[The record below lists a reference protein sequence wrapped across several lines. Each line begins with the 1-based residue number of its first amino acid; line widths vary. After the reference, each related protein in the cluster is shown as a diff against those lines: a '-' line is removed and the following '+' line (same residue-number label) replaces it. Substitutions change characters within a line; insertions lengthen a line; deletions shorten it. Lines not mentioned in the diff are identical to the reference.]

1 MKSEPTNQEL
11 KDEIKLLKMQL
22 SEKTT
27 LEDYQPFF
35 DNNVAIILLVNPDNQ
50 NIIYANEAA
59 ASFYGYTIEQLCNLK
74 ISDINTLTS
83 EEIKIK
89 IADARKNK
97 QNYFVFKHRTSN
109 GGIRDVEE
117 YQTKLKLGNKD
128 VFSIIVHD
136 VTQRIEAENNLF
148 LSEKRYREYFEKDI
162 SGVYTTTPEGK
173 LIDCNNAFANMLGY
187 TVDEIK
193 QIHTSIHYSKKDLRN
208 KIIDKLEKHK
218 SLFNIEIELIT
229 KDGGKIHCI
238 ENVTGIFDNNNK
250 LVQFQGYIIDI
261 SKRKKAE
268 NALKESEAR
277 FKRLF
282 EDLGDAVY
290 VTKLGGEDKGDI
302 LEVNATAVK
311 QSGYS
316 KKELLQMNI
325 IEDLFVEGSG
335 EMDNNA
341 LDLRLQENEIV
352 TFIEKKRRKDGS
364 EYWTEVTVTP
374 IEFNGPPASLAI
386 NRDITNRILASEALE
401 ESEKKF
407 RDLFEQSGDA
417 FLIIKNR
424 NFIDCN
430 KAVVEMLG
438 YKNRDEVINV
448 HPSVLSPEFQP
459 DGRSS
464 AEKADD
470 MMMTAINK
478 GTHRFEWDHLKS
490 NGEIFPVEVLLT
502 AISKAPGNE
511 IIHTVWRDISEQNKI
526 KRELIEAKEKA
537 EKNEKKFRELYEK
550 SGDAIFIVENERFI
564 NCNQATT
571 ELFKYNNKEDFYNLH
586 PSEVSPEYQ
595 PDGELS
601 LTKSIRMMQT
611 AIKNGTHRFDWQH
624 KKNNGDLFPVEV
636 LLTAISTDS
645 KKQIIHAVC
654 RDISEREK
662 NKNELVY
669 AKEKA
674 EESDR
679 LKSAFLA
686 NMSHEIRTPMN
697 GILGFASLLK
707 LPDLKKEQITDY
719 VTVIEKSGL
728 RMLNIINDIMDIS
741 KIEAGQME
749 VNNSYCNV
757 NKQID
762 DIYSFFKPEAVKAG
776 LELSTSKA
784 FENEDA
790 ITYTDYEKLYAVLVN
805 LIKNSIK
812 YSNYGSINF
821 GYFKVDNE
829 LVFFVRD
836 TGIGIPKNRQ
846 DAIFERF
853 VQADIEDTK
862 VYEGAGLGLSISKA
876 YVEMLNGRIWLES
889 EEGKGSNFYFTIPYV
904 TKTPDT
910 KVVEDKV
917 IETHTKTKL
926 PKKLNILIA
935 DDEEIASSF
944 LQIVLKDCANN
955 IYYAKDGYEAINI
968 CKNNPDLDLILMD
981 IKMPLL
987 DGYSVTREIRKVNNQ
1002 IKIIAQTAYALP
1014 GDSSKAIKA
1023 G

>member
-364 EYWTEVTVTP
+364 EY
-374 IEFNGPPASLAI
+374 
-386 NRDITNRILASEALE
+386 
-401 ESEKKF
+401 
-407 RDLFEQSGDA
+407 
-417 FLIIKNR
+417 
-424 NFIDCN
+424 
-430 KAVVEMLG
+430 
-438 YKNRDEVINV
+438 
-448 HPSVLSPEFQP
+448 
-459 DGRSS
+459 
-464 AEKADD
+464 
-470 MMMTAINK
+470 
-478 GTHRFEWDHLKS
+478 
-490 NGEIFPVEVLLT
+490 
-502 AISKAPGNE
+502 
-511 IIHTVWRDISEQNKI
+511 
-526 KRELIEAKEKA
+526 
-537 EKNEKKFRELYEK
+537 
-550 SGDAIFIVENERFI
+550 
-564 NCNQATT
+564 
-571 ELFKYNNKEDFYNLH
+571 
-586 PSEVSPEYQ
+586 
-595 PDGELS
+595 
-601 LTKSIRMMQT
+601 
-611 AIKNGTHRFDWQH
+611 
-624 KKNNGDLFPVEV
+624 
-636 LLTAISTDS
+636 
-645 KKQIIHAVC
+645 
-654 RDISEREK
+654 
-662 NKNELVY
+662 
-669 AKEKA
+669 
-674 EESDR
+674 
-679 LKSAFLA
+679 
-686 NMSHEIRTPMN
+686 
-697 GILGFASLLK
+697 
-707 LPDLKKEQITDY
+707 
-719 VTVIEKSGL
+719 
-728 RMLNIINDIMDIS
+728 
-741 KIEAGQME
+741 
-749 VNNSYCNV
+749 
-757 NKQID
+757 
-762 DIYSFFKPEAVKAG
+762 
-776 LELSTSKA
+776 
-784 FENEDA
+784 
-790 ITYTDYEKLYAVLVN
+790 
-805 LIKNSIK
+805 
-812 YSNYGSINF
+812 
-821 GYFKVDNE
+821 
-829 LVFFVRD
+829 
-836 TGIGIPKNRQ
+836 
-846 DAIFERF
+846 
-853 VQADIEDTK
+853 
-862 VYEGAGLGLSISKA
+862 
-876 YVEMLNGRIWLES
+876 
-889 EEGKGSNFYFTIPYV
+889 
-904 TKTPDT
+904 
-910 KVVEDKV
+910 
-917 IETHTKTKL
+917 
-926 PKKLNILIA
+926 
-935 DDEEIASSF
+935 
-944 LQIVLKDCANN
+944 
-955 IYYAKDGYEAINI
+955 
-968 CKNNPDLDLILMD
+968 
-981 IKMPLL
+981 
-987 DGYSVTREIRKVNNQ
+987 
-1002 IKIIAQTAYALP
+1002 
-1014 GDSSKAIKA
+1014 
-1023 G
+1023 